1 MGLQDPSF
9 EGILLVDKPSGITSH
24 DIVDRLRRK
33 LKMKK
38 IGHAGTLDP
47 LATGLMIMLI
57 GKATKVSQF
66 LISLDKAYEGTFKLG
81 VETDSQDSDGEVVE
95 TKDLPENLSE
105 EMIGDAMNEFLGD
118 QYQTPPMFSAKKI
131 NGVPLYK
138 MARKGKTVEREPR
151 VIRINELSLQG
162 WDSPEGRFFMDCSKG
177 TYVRTVF
184 HDLGQKL
191 DCGGHLTSLRRTKIN
206 DFSIEGVPTLE
217 EIETMGTGEF
227 QSLLIPVREA
237 VPAHVL

>member
-1 MGLQDPSF
+1 MGIQESGF

-24 DIVDRLRRK
+24 NIVDRLRKK
-33 LKMKK
+33 LNMKK

-66 LISLDKAYEGTFKLG
+66 LINLDKAYEGIFKLG
-81 VETDSQDSDGEVVE
+81 EETDSQDSDGEVVN
-95 TKDLPENLSE
+95 KKGLPENLSV
-105 EMIGDAMNEFLGD
+105 EMIEDVMKEFLGD

-138 MARKGKTVEREPR
+138 MARKGKTVDREPR
-151 VIRINELSLQG
+151 VIRINELSLRG
-162 WDSPEGRFFMDCSKG
+162 WNSPEGQFYMDCSKG

-191 DCGGHLTSLRRTKIN
+191 GCGGHLTSLRRTKIN
-206 DFSIEGVPTLE
+206 DFTIEGVPSLE
-217 EIETMGTGEF
+217 EIETMGSGEF

-237 VPAHVL
+237 VPAHVF